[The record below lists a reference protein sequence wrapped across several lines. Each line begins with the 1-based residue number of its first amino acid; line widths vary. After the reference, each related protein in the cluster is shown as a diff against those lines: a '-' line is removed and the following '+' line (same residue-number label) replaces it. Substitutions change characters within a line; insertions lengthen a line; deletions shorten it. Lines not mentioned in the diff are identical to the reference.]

1 MLVFILIGILRVKYS
16 GKFCSPTFASLNFTL
31 LAIFLHHVLLGWSC
45 ALELL
50 KNELGIIKTC
60 NLDLMWIL
68 RYIQTHMNF
77 AWFSHI
83 LLHPL
88 SSYTHIFQ
96 MACNFTIPV
105 SYLSITH
112 AILLH
117 QTRCLSI
124 EGFPWEVGFRGTI
137 GAKWPKPAWKLQN
150 QHFLG
155 KTVEVIGGTSHFF
168 FQYTVSTVMS
178 TQKTFLCLK

>member
-31 LAIFLHHVLLGWSC
+31 LAIFVHHVLLGWSC

-77 AWFSHI
+77 AWFPHI

-88 SSYTHIFQ
+88 SSYTHIF
-96 MACNFTIPV
+96 
-105 SYLSITH
+105 SKWH
-112 AILLH
+112 AILLF
-117 QTRCLSI
+117 LSHI
-124 EGFPWEVGFRGTI
+124 FQLLMQSYFIKHVAYQLRVSLERLALGEQLGQNGQKLHENYKLNIFW
-137 GAKWPKPAWKLQN
+137 AKQWK
-150 QHFLG
+150 
-155 KTVEVIGGTSHFF
+155 S
-168 FQYTVSTVMS
+168 
-178 TQKTFLCLK
+178 